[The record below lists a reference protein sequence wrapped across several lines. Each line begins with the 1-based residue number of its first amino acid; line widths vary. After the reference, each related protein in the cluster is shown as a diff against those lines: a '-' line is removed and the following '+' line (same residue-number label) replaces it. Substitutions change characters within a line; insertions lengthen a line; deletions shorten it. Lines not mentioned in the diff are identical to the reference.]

1 MTQSDSLVEMSMSEH
16 STEHGSFRIERL
28 LDAAPARVYS
38 AFATAAGKA
47 RWFNGP
53 QAQVLAREFDFR
65 PGGRDRLYCQWP
77 PGSHGRHPAVRTTDF
92 RAEYLDIVP
101 DRRIVYAYEMFL
113 DERKISVSLAT
124 VEFQPHGR
132 NTRLVITE
140 QGAFLD
146 GFRDEGSREQGTN
159 WLTDQLAASLGVSA
173 PRVLSRE
180 ITLTRLVRAR
190 RELVFQAW
198 TDPQRL
204 ARWFGPVGF
213 TVPHCQV
220 QLRVGGRWSLTM
232 HADDELAA
240 LLGREHPAGGEYLEI
255 EAPARLVFTN
265 NALDAAGNVL
275 LEGLTTATFEDLGG
289 MTRLNVR
296 TRASGTGEHVAAM
309 LDGMEQGWSES
320 LEKLGA
326 EVRRR

>member
-1 MTQSDSLVEMSMSEH
+1 MTDH

-28 LDAAPARVYS
+28 LDVAPARVYS
-38 AFATAAGKA
+38 AFATAQGKA
-47 RWFNGP
+47 RWFSGP
-53 QAQVLAREFDFR
+53 QAEVLAREFDFR

-77 PGSHGRHPAVRTTDF
+77 PGSHDRHPSVRTTDF

-101 DRRIVYAYEMFL
+101 ERRIMYAYEMYL
-113 DERKISVSLAT
+113 DARKISVSLAT

-132 NTRLVITE
+132 GTRLIITE

-146 GFRDEGSREQGTN
+146 GFRDEGSRERGTN
-159 WLTDQLAASLGVSA
+159 WLTDQLAASLGVAA
-173 PRVLSRE
+173 PSVLSRE
-180 ITLTRLVRAR
+180 ITLTRLVRAP

-198 TDPQRL
+198 TDPQHL
-204 ARWFGPVGF
+204 ARWFGPAGF

-232 HADDELAA
+232 RADEELAA
-240 LLGREHPAGGEYLEI
+240 LIGRDHPAGGEYLEV

-275 LEGLTTATFEDLGG
+275 LEGLTTVTFEDLGA
-289 MTRLNVR
+289 MTRLTVC

-309 LDGMEQGWSES
+309 LGGMEQGWSES